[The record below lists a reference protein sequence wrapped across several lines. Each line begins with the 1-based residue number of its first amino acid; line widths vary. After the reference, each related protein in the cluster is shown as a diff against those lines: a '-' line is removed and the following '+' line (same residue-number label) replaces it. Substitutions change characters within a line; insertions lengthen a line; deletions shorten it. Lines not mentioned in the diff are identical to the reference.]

1 MLRVDWQKFDYSQM
15 DDIAPLARAV
25 GNPAG
30 SKHRPDYLPI
40 IATFDTE
47 TSTIEYQGR
56 KHAFVYVWMFY
67 LPHIDTMITGRT
79 IEEYE
84 AFSDVMSQHLQAMM
98 LVFTHNL
105 SFDWQFMAGV
115 HMFCADGQPDV
126 FSVKPRKI
134 LTAVMHKFEHRCS
147 MLLSNLSLSSYTKEM
162 KVQHQKL
169 SGQEFDYDKIR
180 YPWTPISDVPER
192 GKQHSEWDYCTNDVV
207 GLAEAVLKEIE
218 MSGKDLYHFPFTST
232 GFVRQDLRQ
241 AVRHI
246 KDQLFKQIQPD
257 FHQYRL
263 LRRTFRG
270 GDTHSNRLV
279 SGQVNPAGYSYDRS
293 SSYPDV
299 QCNHMFPVS
308 PFKPVPVEDL
318 TFEAIWDRHIKYR
331 RAFIIKCEFVNIRLR
346 YENWGF
352 PYIPADHWHT
362 GLPKVDK
369 THPDPVVYDNGRVI
383 SSPYAEMVIT
393 DVDLD
398 IILKEYEWDDMIIS
412 EAYESRYG
420 YLPPAF
426 TDTVRYYYGMKTALK
441 GDDEKS
447 VLYAKMKARLNAVYG
462 CTAQDIIKP
471 DLAYDPVTHDWLEL
485 LYDNETKTYRKAT
498 EEEIFNCKMK
508 SAWLPYQFAVWTTAW
523 ARWELHQ
530 GLWNVFDQ
538 GGTPLYCDTDSVKYL
553 GEWVKWDQLNDR
565 LRTESEKHEA
575 YADDINGKR
584 HYMGVWEFEGHAS
597 HSFERFATLGA
608 KKYAYEELNVKEGTL
623 TLKTTIAAVDK
634 KKGAAELIKYF
645 GWSALDHFAACRHGS
660 NEFTFREAGGTALI
674 YNDSDDIFLQ
684 IDGHELHIGRN
695 VVITDDTYR
704 LSLQDD
710 YSVSLPPPE
719 YLDMAI
725 D

>member
-47 TSTIEYQGR
+47 TSTIEYQGH

-67 LPHIDTMITGRT
+67 LPHIDTMIIGRT

-84 AFSDVMSQHLQAMM
+84 VFSEIMSQHLQAML

-147 MLLSNLSLSSYTKEM
+147 MLLSNLSLSSYTREM
-162 KVQHQKL
+162 KVKHQKL

-257 FHQYRL
+257 FHLYQL
-263 LRRTFRG
+263 LRRAFRG
-270 GDTHSNRLV
+270 GDTHANRLTA
-279 SGQVNPAGYSYDRS
+279 GQVNPAGYSYDRS

-308 PFKPVPVEDL
+308 PFKPVQVEDL

-352 PYIPADHWHT
+352 PYIPSDHWHT

-383 SSPYAEMVIT
+383 SSPYVEMVLT
-393 DVDLD
+393 DVDLE
-398 IILKEYEWDDMIIS
+398 IIIKEYEWDDLIIS

-426 TDTVRYYYGMKTALK
+426 TDTVKYYYGMKTALK

-485 LYDNETKTYRKAT
+485 LYDKETKTYKPAT
-498 EEEIFNCKMK
+498 EEEIFNAKMQ

-530 GLWNVFDQ
+530 GLWNVYDQ
-538 GGTPLYCDTDSVKYL
+538 GGTPMYCDTDSVKYL
-553 GEWVKWDQLNDR
+553 GEWVTWDKLNNR
-565 LRTESEKHEA
+565 LRAESAKHEA
-575 YADDINGKR
+575 FADDIHGER

-645 GWSALDHFAACRHGS
+645 GWKALDHFAACRYGS

>member
-1 MLRVDWQKFDYSQM
+1 MLRVDWQQFDYTQM
-15 DDIAPLARAV
+15 DNIAPLSRKV

-30 SKHRPDYLPI
+30 TKHRPEYLPV

-47 TSTIEYQGR
+47 TSTIEYEGR
-56 KHAFVYVWMFY
+56 KHAFVNVWMFY

-84 AFSDVMSQHLQAMM
+84 AFSDVMSGHLQAML
-98 LVFTHNL
+98 LVYVHNL

-134 LTAVMHKFEHRCS
+134 LTAVMHRFEHRCS
-147 MLLSNLSLSSYTKEM
+147 MLLSNLSLNSYTKEM
-162 KVQHQKL
+162 KVEHQKL
-169 SGQEFDYDKIR
+169 SGEKFDYSKIR
-180 YPWTPISDVPER
+180 YPWTDLDEET
-192 GKQHSEWDYCTNDVV
+192 EWPYCTNDVV

-257 FHQYRL
+257 FHLYQL
-263 LRRTFRG
+263 LRRAFRG
-270 GDTHSNRLV
+270 GDTHANRLTA
-279 SGQVNPAGYSYDRS
+279 GQVNPAGFSYDRS

-299 QCNHMFPVS
+299 QCNHMFPAS
-308 PFKPVPVEDL
+308 PFKPVEDL
-318 TFEAIWDRHIKYR
+318 DFESIWNRHIKYR

-346 YENWGF
+346 FENWGF
-352 PYIPADHWHT
+352 PYIPSDHWHT

-383 SSPYAEMVIT
+383 SSPYAEMVLT
-393 DVDLD
+393 DVDLE
-398 IILKEYEWDDMIIS
+398 IIVKEYEWDDLIIT

-485 LYDNETKTYRKAT
+485 LYDKETKTYRQAT

-553 GEWVKWDQLNDR
+553 GEWVKWDTLNDR
-565 LRTESEKHEA
+565 LRAESAKHQA
-575 YADDINGKR
+575 YADDINGEW

-597 HSFERFATLGA
+597 HSFQRFATLGA

-634 KKGAAELIKYF
+634 RKGAAELIKHF

-674 YNDSDDIFLQ
+674 YNDSDDISLQ

-719 YLDMAI
+719 FLDLAI

>member
-1 MLRVDWQKFDYSQM
+1 MDRVDWKAFDYTLMESV
-15 DDIAPLARAV
+15 APLPRRK

-47 TSTIEYQGR
+47 TSTIDYQDR

-84 AFSDVMSQHLQAMM
+84 VFSEIMSQHLQAML

-105 SFDWQFMAGV
+105 SFDWQFLAGV

-134 LTAVMHKFEHRCS
+134 LTAVMHRFEHRCS
-147 MLLSNLSLSSYTKEM
+147 MLLSNLSLNSYTKEM
-162 KVQHQKL
+162 KVEHQKL
-169 SGQEFDYDKIR
+169 SGDKFDYSKIR
-180 YPWTPISDVPER
+180 YPWTDLDEET
-192 GKQHSEWDYCTNDVV
+192 EWPYCTNDVV

-257 FHQYRL
+257 FHLYKL
-263 LRRTFRG
+263 LRRAFRG
-270 GDTHSNRLV
+270 GDTHANRLTA
-279 SGQVNPAGYSYDRS
+279 GQVNPAGYSYDRS

-299 QCNHMFPVS
+299 QCNHMFPIS
-308 PFKPVPVEDL
+308 PFKAVEDL
-318 TFEAIWDRHIKYR
+318 NFESIWDRHIKYR

-346 YENWGF
+346 YDNWGF
-352 PYIPADHWHT
+352 PYIPSDHWHT
-362 GLPKVDK
+362 ALPKVDD
-369 THPDPVVYDNGRVI
+369 THPDQVVYDNGRVI
-383 SSPYAEMVIT
+383 SSSYAEMVIT
-393 DVDLD
+393 DVDLE
-398 IILKEYEWDDMIIS
+398 IILKEYEWDDLIIT

-426 TDTVRYYYGMKTALK
+426 VDTVRYYYGMKTALK

-471 DLAYDPVTHDWLEL
+471 DLEYDPVSHEWKEL
-485 LYDNETKTYRKAT
+485 LYDKETKLYREAT
-498 EEEIFNCKMK
+498 EEEIFNVKMQN
-508 SAWLPYQFAVWTTAW
+508 AWLPYQFAVWTTAW

-530 GLWNVFDQ
+530 GLWNVYDQ

-553 GEWVKWDQLNDR
+553 GEWVKWDKINDR
-565 LRTESEKHEA
+565 LRAESAKHEA
-575 YADDINGKR
+575 YADDIHGER

-597 HSFERFATLGA
+597 HSFQRFATLGA

-634 KKGAAELIKYF
+634 RKGAAELIKYF
-645 GWSALDHFAACRHGS
+645 GWSALDHFAACRYGS

-725 D
+725 DG